1 MAETTLLLIEDD
13 LKLQKLLKEY
23 LGTFGFELHAVT
35 HPEEGLKA
43 MERLKPS
50 LVILDVMLPGM
61 NGFEVCRRIRQSSY
75 VPVVMLTAR
84 GEVPDRVAGLE
95 IGADDYILKPFEP
108 RELVARI
115 QTVLRR
121 SKGAAPPRH
130 GDFGRLH
137 VDFEA
142 RAAFLDNRD
151 LELTTSEFNALAV
164 MARNAGRVVSRDVLL
179 QELRGL
185 DAESFNRSVDI
196 AMSRLRSKLGDNPK
210 SPQFIKTVWGEG
222 YMLLV
227 PDQRDD

>member
-1 MAETTLLLIEDD
+1 MTMAETILLIEDD

-23 LGTFGFELHAVT
+23 LGSFGFELHAEA
-35 HPEEGLKA
+35 HPEDGLQA
-43 MERLKPS
+43 LERIKPS

-61 NGFEVCRRIRQSSY
+61 NGFEVCRRIRQESSI
-75 VPVVMLTAR
+75 PVVMLTAR

-121 SKGAAPPRH
+121 GRGAPARQ
-130 GDFGRLH
+130 GTFGRLR

-142 RAAFLDNRD
+142 RTAYLDDRD
-151 LELTTSEFNALAV
+151 LALTTGEFNALAV
-164 MARNAGRVVSRDVLL
+164 MARNAGKVVSRDTLL

-185 DAESFNRSVDI
+185 DTESFNRSVDI
-196 AMSRLRSKLGDNPK
+196 AMSRLRHKLGDNPK
-210 SPQFIKTVWGEG
+210 FPKFIKTVWGEG
-222 YMLLV
+222 YMLLA
-227 PDQRDD
+227 PDPGDA